1 MCISDKHNLKP
12 SPIVC
17 LQRLIRRNHWSCTD
31 QERHQRVE
39 QIISKLISRYQE
51 KNWSQRPLMA
61 AVIGG
66 RSGRHRRPW
75 WPSYAAGWPSSAAGV
90 AVSGRGGRQCGQGG
104 RQGSQGGRQW
114 PGWPSATARVA
125 ACSSR
130 CGHQQQP
137 GWLPAAAGVAI
148 NWARWP
154 SAAAKGGHQ
163 QQPGWPPAA
172 AGVAVSSSLGGCL
185 QQPV

>member
-51 KNWSQRPLMA
+51 KNWSHGHQWRPSSA
-61 AVIGG
+61 AVVAVIGG
-66 RSGRHRRPW
+66 RGGRHTRPGGRHRRL
-75 WPSYAAGWPSSAAGV
+75 GWPSAAGV
-90 AVSGRGGRQCGQGG
+90 AVSAARVAVRAARVAVSGQGG
-104 RQGSQGGRQW
+104 R
-114 PGWPSATARVA
+114 
-125 ACSSR
+125 
-130 CGHQQQP
+130 QQQP

-148 NWARWP
+148 SGRGGYQQQPWVAVNWARWP

>member
-51 KNWSQRPLMA
+51 KNWSQGHQLRPSSA
-61 AVIGG
+61 AVVAVIGG
-66 RSGRHRRPW
+66 RGGRHRRPW

-104 RQGSQGGRQW
+104 RPCGQGGRHQRPWWHLRNSTRHGPAPHRLQRPHQRRRWW
-114 PGWPSATARVA
+114 PHPRV
-125 ACSSR
+125 R
-130 CGHQQQP
+130 
-137 GWLPAAAGVAI
+137 
-148 NWARWP
+148 
-154 SAAAKGGHQ
+154 
-163 QQPGWPPAA
+163 
-172 AGVAVSSSLGGCL
+172 
-185 QQPV
+185 